1 MATPK
6 KPETILTD
14 LREITEQ
21 KKKLETQEAELRS
34 ALFDYMKKQGI
45 ENLKND
51 FASASIVKRKKLE
64 MDETTV
70 INELKKKK
78 LNHYYETK
86 TSLTKD
92 FEKAVKEGI
101 IELDSVTV
109 TTSESTMIKF
119 T

>member
-14 LREITEQ
+14 LKEISEQ
-21 KKKLETQEAELRS
+21 KKKLEAQESELRS

-45 ENLKND
+45 ANLKND
-51 FASASIVKRKKLE
+51 FASASIVTRKKLE
-64 MDETTV
+64 MDEVTV
-70 INELKKKK
+70 IDELKKKK
-78 LNHYYETK
+78 LSHYYETK

-101 IELDSVTV
+101 IELESVTI
-109 TTSESTMIKF
+109 TTSESTMVKF